1 MDNLLL
7 LALAIKGIDITTL
20 VLNRNIRLLV
30 VGYNEGQ
37 AVNLVIY
44 NDEII
49 GVWDCRRL
57 EFTNIY

>member
-7 LALAIKGIDITTL
+7 LALAVKGIDITTL

-49 GVWDCRRL
+49 GVWDYRRL